1 LPGCADGISGSIID
15 LNGHEALYFVF
26 QYNIKR
32 GAPRTIYPDEDAS
45 LILKNTIIERMAI
58 FSTLLIS

>member
-1 LPGCADGISGSIID
+1 MRLCT
-15 LNGHEALYFVF
+15 FVF
-26 QYNIKR
+26 QYKIKR
-32 GAPRTIYPDEDAS
+32 GAPSTIYLDEDAS